1 MKSNNIGPTTLW
13 LFGHNRF
20 ISQVLKGAH
29 HSVMLLCITN
39 RMFANGIVSSR
50 TIPALTEAIS
60 RWKDGN
66 WIQLVTIGD
75 FSSAKDVKS
84 QNRSYKIT
92 QTPSIAIST
101 IKATEAMQR
110 LLHFE
115 VELLELSDINR
126 ICTRVR
132 REMLENHG
140 RSVFIHTI
148 VNLFV
153 VEWEKH
159 GERLDSIQSFY
170 QPTCGGHPMPDLED
184 HTIHTTCQWGPTGDQ
199 PTTGT
204 ENLSLQITI
213 AIQLPYQHVNSL
225 THRIHGAGI
234 YANIKGV
241 YWW

>member
-1 MKSNNIGPTTLW
+1 
-13 LFGHNRF
+13 
-20 ISQVLKGAH
+20 
-29 HSVMLLCITN
+29 
-39 RMFANGIVSSR
+39 
-50 TIPALTEAIS
+50 
-60 RWKDGN
+60 
-66 WIQLVTIGD
+66 VTIGD

-92 QTPSIAIST
+92 QTPSIAINT
-101 IKATEAMQR
+101 IKATEAVQR

-140 RSVFIHTI
+140 RSVFIQTI

-159 GERLDSIQSFY
+159 GERLDSIQSIY

-184 HTIHTTCQWGPTGDQ
+184 HTTHTTCQWGSTHNWDMR
-199 PTTGT
+199 TRAKR
-204 ENLSLQITI
+204 NNAANRALSTI
-213 AIQLPYQHVNSL
+213 S
-225 THRIHGAGI
+225 
-234 YANIKGV
+234 ANHNRHISTSTP
-241 YWW
+241 